1 MAVEPKLLMVRGSLA
16 PVPFVWDP
24 STGLE
29 QSKSRPDVPDAASAE
44 E

>member
-1 MAVEPKLLMVRGSLA
+1 VRGSLA
-16 PVPFVWDP
+16 LVPSVWDP

-29 QSKSRPDVPDAASAE
+29 QSKSQPDVPDAAAVE